1 MWPGLNDRIEVLA
14 MADVRRP
21 NMTSPRAF
29 SLIEVMAVVAIVGVL
44 GSLAA
49 PNLVGLA
56 RGYRARESAR
66 AVLFAMSDARNHA
79 QQKNS
84 AVRVEVFSDRV
95 VVYEPVVALTTGL
108 LQFVSGWTATRT
120 YPLAVTV
127 TSVPTSAG
135 LVSPSLGVPGRV
147 FFCASSE
154 ASWIDLTTQ
163 QPFCPLGDLASASG
177 DMVFSQSSATF
188 KIRMRAAMASL
199 SMGS

>member
-1 MWPGLNDRIEVLA
+1 
-14 MADVRRP
+14 
-21 NMTSPRAF
+21 MTSTRGF
-29 SLIEVMAVVAIVGVL
+29 SLVELMSVVAIAGVIA
-44 GSLAA
+44 SLAV
-49 PNLVGLA
+49 PNLAELA

-66 AVLFAMSDARNHA
+66 AVLFAVSDARNHA

-84 AVRVEVFSDRV
+84 AVQVEVFSDRV
-95 VVYEPVVALTTGL
+95 VVYDPVVAVTGGL
-108 LQFVSGWTATRT
+108 LHFVSGWTATRT

-135 LVSPSLGVPGRV
+135 LVSPSIVTPARV

-154 ASWIDLTTQ
+154 ASWIDQTTL
-163 QPFCPLGDLASASG
+163 QPYCPLGDLASASG
-177 DMVFSQSSATF
+177 DMVFSMSSLTF